1 VGLGR
6 EPPFIVSALSGKDG
20 GREMNQIERKGN
32 HEPDARKALFLA
44 GINLFAEKGYASTSV
59 REIVSLAGVTK
70 PVLYYYFHSKEGM
83 FQAILDWAAEELEAI
98 LKEALQKPGTAL
110 ERIVHLYH
118 RIYQGLMEHY
128 QLFKLINHLFF
139 GPPQGAPR
147 YDIERFHRR
156 MVEVIKEI
164 YLGGLRQGELREV
177 DPNEATLL
185 VLGVTDYCF
194 HLDYLHPE
202 SMDPDR
208 AERLLRLAFQGLSE
222 RNEG

>member
-1 VGLGR
+1 MEQV
-6 EPPFIVSALSGKDG
+6 
-20 GREMNQIERKGN
+20 ERKRN
-32 HEPDARKALFLA
+32 EEPGARRTLLLA

-59 REIVSLAGVTK
+59 REIVASAGVTK
-70 PVLYYYFHSKEGM
+70 PVLYYYFRNKEGL
-83 FQAILDWAAEELEAI
+83 FQAILDWAAEWQESI
-98 LKEALQKPGTAL
+98 LHEALQSPGTAF
-110 ERIVHLYH
+110 ERIVYLYR
-118 RIYQGLMEHY
+118 RIYQGLMENI

-156 MVEVIKEI
+156 MGEVIKEI
-164 YLGGLRQGELREV
+164 YLGGLRQGEVREI
-177 DPNEATLL
+177 DPEEATLL

-222 RNEG
+222 RKEG